1 MEEEQ
6 NNNIISEEE
15 DNKNDFEKK
24 EVIEGIK
31 RVAEYLEYVS
41 FMAMPKILRKKTFQI
56 EDELEFA
63 NKYELSQN
71 TLTNWKKREDFW
83 KRVQR
88 QVVRWGRGQTPNVL
102 KALLATAQLDGKA
115 PEVKLWLQFFEQWSE
130 KKKIDISGT
139 VDYELNEEDKNLLK
153 QAIEYGRVNK

>member
-24 EVIEGIK
+24 EVVEGIR

-41 FMAMPKILRKKTFQI
+41 FMAIPKVLRKEQFQI
-56 EDELEFA
+56 EDEQEFA

-71 TLTNWKKREDFW
+71 TLTNWKKKEDFW
-83 KRVQR
+83 KRVDR
-88 QVVRWGRGQTPNVL
+88 QVIRWGRGQTPDVL
-102 KALLATAQLDGKA
+102 RALSSRAKAEGKA

-130 KKKIDISGT
+130 KKKLDSG
-139 VDYELNEEDKNLLK
+139 DEAEYELSEEDKALLK
-153 QAIEYGRVNK
+153 RALEYGRIKE